1 MLTVRMSGISFS
13 HDEQEILVTSN
24 QSGVFNAYALP
35 ITGGTPRQLTFSTDE
50 SIRAL
55 SFFPEDRRFLYVRD
69 KGGVESRH
77 LCVGEE
83 DGREVSLTANN
94 CVRSGLHGW
103 SADNRYFYCSTD
115 ERMTH
120 KLDLYRV
127 DARTYERQLIFRND
141 DGYIPATLSPD
152 ENYVCLI
159 KYEGLTKS
167 HLFLYCF
174 DSKELY
180 AITPAA
186 PAACYLPL
194 YFEGDSQYLYYRA
207 LETEDE
213 VIEYRYDLRTGKRGE
228 YERRATNFRQIIISD
243 SRKYRAVIND
253 DGESSTMTLHDYSAN
268 AQVLLQSLPEGNVT
282 SAVISKSDRW
292 LAFYVNGDRDPTE
305 LYVYDLW
312 SHQSVRLTNNISA
325 EISREDLV
333 ESKVLS
339 FDSFDGMNIP
349 CLLWKPH
356 EASANN
362 KVPGLIWVHGGPM
375 GQVRKGYAGAVQFLV
390 NHGYAVFAVNHRG
403 STGYGRA
410 FLDAA
415 DGKQG
420 REPLWDCIEARRYLA
435 KLDYIDPERIG
446 IIGGSF
452 GGYMALAALT
462 FHPREFAA
470 GVAICG
476 VSNLVRHLEVKLKQP
491 HAAFVY
497 LKKIGDPVK
506 DRERLEAVSPALH
519 AKQICKPLMVL
530 HGAKDPRALK
540 IESDDIV
547 NAVRAAGG
555 IVEYEEFDDEAHGFR
570 KRANSVRAYLSILTF
585 LDKYLSAVNE
595 DADLHDACA
604 PSLPQKSDVRLGYGQ
619 YRER

>member
-1 MLTVRMSGISFS
+1 MQAATSARVRRYTIDQFMQSVRMSGISFS

-24 QSGVFNAYALP
+24 QSGVFNAYAIP
-35 ITGGTPRQLTFSTDE
+35 VAGGAPRQLTLSTDE
-50 SIRAL
+50 SIRAV

-83 DGREVSLTANN
+83 DGREVELTPSN

-103 SADNRYFYCSTD
+103 SADSRYFYCSTD
-115 ERMTH
+115 ERVTH

-127 DARTYERQLIFRND
+127 DARSYERCLIFRND
-141 DGYIPATLSPD
+141 DGYVPVMLSPD
-152 ENYVCLI
+152 GNNVCLI
-159 KYEGLTKS
+159 KYEGLTRS
-167 HLFLYCF
+167 SLFLY
-174 DSKELY
+174 SPNSNTLQ

-194 YFEGDSQYLYYRA
+194 YFEGNGQYLCYRT
-207 LETEDE
+207 LESEDE
-213 VIEYRYDLRTGKRGE
+213 VIEYRYDLITGERE
-228 YERRATNFRQIIISD
+228 ELERRPTNFRQIIISD

-253 DGESSTMTLHDYSAN
+253 DGESSTMTLHDYSTN
-268 AQVLLQSLPEGNVT
+268 AQVPLRSVPEGNVT

-312 SHQSVRLTNNISA
+312 SHRLARLTNNINP
-325 EISREDLV
+325 EINRGDLV

-339 FDSFDGMNIP
+339 FESFDGMDIP

-356 EASANN
+356 EASEGN
-362 KVPGLIWVHGGPM
+362 KVPGLIWVHGGPI

-390 NHGYAVFAVNHRG
+390 NHGYAVLAVNHRG
-403 STGYGRA
+403 STGYGRT

-420 REPLWDCIEARRYLA
+420 REPLWDCIEAKRYLA
-435 KLDYIDPERIG
+435 KLDYIDPDRIG

-462 FHPREFAA
+462 FHPQEFAA

-476 VSNLVRHLEVKLKQP
+476 VSNLVRHVEVKLKQP

-497 LKKIGDPVK
+497 LNKIGDPVK
-506 DRERLEAVSPALH
+506 DREQLEAVSPSLH
-519 AKQICKPLMVL
+519 AEQICKPLMVL

-547 NAVRAAGG
+547 SAVRAAGG
-555 IVEYEEFDDEAHGFR
+555 IVEYVEFDDEAHGFR
-570 KRANSVRAYLSILTF
+570 KRANSVRAYQSILTF
-585 LDKYLSAVNE
+585 LDK
-595 DADLHDACA
+595 
-604 PSLPQKSDVRLGYGQ
+604 
-619 YRER
+619 

>member
-24 QSGVFNAYALP
+24 QSGVFNAFAIP
-35 ITGGTPRQLTFSTDE
+35 IDRGAPRQLTFSTDE
-50 SIRAL
+50 SISAL
-55 SFFPEDRRFLYVRD
+55 SFFPKDRRFLYVRD

-83 DGREVSLTANN
+83 DGREVELMPSS
-94 CVRSGLHGW
+94 CVRSALHGW

-127 DARTYERQLIFRND
+127 DAQTYERCLIFRND
-141 DGYIPATLSPD
+141 VGYIPATVSLD
-152 ENYVCLI
+152 DNYICLI

-167 HLFLYCF
+167 SLFLYSLN
-174 DSKELY
+174 SKSLH
-180 AITPAA
+180 AITPTT

-194 YFEGDSQYLYYRA
+194 YFEDTGQYLYYRA
-207 LETEDE
+207 LESEDE
-213 VIEYRYDLRTGKRGE
+213 VIEYRYELRTGE
-228 YERRATNFRQIIISD
+228 CQEHERRPTNFRQIISSD

-253 DGESSTMTLHDYSAN
+253 DGECSTITLYDYSTNVPVA
-268 AQVLLQSLPEGNVT
+268 LPSLPEGNVT
-282 SAVISKSDRW
+282 SAAISKSDRW
-292 LAFYVNGDRDPTE
+292 LAFYVNGDRDPSE
-305 LYVYDLW
+305 LYVYDLL
-312 SHQSVRLTNNISA
+312 SHTQARLTNNINPD
-325 EISREDLV
+325 INREDLV
-333 ESKVLS
+333 ESKVLNVE
-339 FDSFDGMNIP
+339 SFDGMSIP
-349 CLLWKPH
+349 CLLWRPH
-356 EASANN
+356 EASAGN
-362 KVPGLIWVHGGPM
+362 KAPGLIWVHGGPM

-403 STGYGRA
+403 STGYGRT
-410 FLDAA
+410 FQDAA

-420 REPLWDCIEARRYLA
+420 REPLWDCIEAKRYLT

-452 GGYMALAALT
+452 GGYMALAALA
-462 FHPREFAA
+462 FHPQEFAA

-497 LKKIGDPVK
+497 LKKIGDPIK

-519 AKQICKPLMVL
+519 AEQICKPLMVL

-555 IVEYEEFDDEAHGFR
+555 IVEYVEFDDEAHGFR
-570 KRANSVRAYLSILTF
+570 KRENSVRAYQSILTF
-585 LDKYLSAVNE
+585 LDKYLVLVNDDGNLCE
-595 DADLHDACA
+595 PCLT
-604 PSLPQKSDVRLGYGQ
+604 
-619 YRER
+619 

>member
-1 MLTVRMSGISFS
+1 MVTVRMSGISFS

-24 QSGVFNAYALP
+24 QSGVFNAYAIP
-35 ITGGTPRQLTFSTDE
+35 ISGGIPRQLTFSTDE

-83 DGREVSLTANN
+83 DGREVELTPTN

-103 SADNRYFYCSTD
+103 SSDNRYFYCSTD

-127 DARTYERQLIFRND
+127 DARTYERCLIFRND
-141 DGYIPATLSPD
+141 DGYIPVTLSPD
-152 ENYVCLI
+152 ENYLCLI

-167 HLFLYCF
+167 SLFIYSLN
-174 DSKELY
+174 SKSLQ
-180 AITPAA
+180 AITPPA
-186 PAACYLPL
+186 PAALYLPL
-194 YFEGDSQYLYYRA
+194 YFEGDDLFYRA
-207 LETEDE
+207 MESEDE
-213 VIEYRYDLRTGKRGE
+213 VIEYRHDLSTGEREE
-228 YERRATNFRQIIISD
+228 YERRTTNFRQIIISD

-253 DGESSTMTLHDYSAN
+253 DGESSTMTLHDYSAH
-268 AQVLLQSLPEGNVT
+268 AQVPLRSLPEGNVT
-282 SAVISKSDRW
+282 SAAISKSDRW

-305 LYVYDLW
+305 LYVYDLC
-312 SHQSVRLTNNISA
+312 SYRLERLTNNINA

-339 FDSFDGMNIP
+339 FESFDGTNIP
-349 CLLWKPH
+349 CLLWKPR
-356 EASANN
+356 EASGGN

-375 GQVRKGYAGAVQFLV
+375 GQVRKGYASAVQFLV
-390 NHGYAVFAVNHRG
+390 NHGYAVLAVNHRG
-403 STGYGRA
+403 STGYGRD

-420 REPLWDCIEARRYLA
+420 REPLWDCIEAKSYLA

-462 FHPREFAA
+462 FHPQEFAV
-470 GVAICG
+470 GIAICG

-497 LKKIGDPVK
+497 LKKIGDPVR
-506 DRERLEAVSPALH
+506 DRKRLEAVSPALH
-519 AKQICKPLMVL
+519 AEKICKPLMVL

-547 NAVRAAGG
+547 SAVRAAGG
-555 IVEYEEFDDEAHGFR
+555 IVEYVEFDDEAHGFR
-570 KRANSVRAYLSILTF
+570 KRANSVRAYQSILTF
-585 LDKYLSAVNE
+585 LDKYLMRMNA
-595 DADLHDACA
+595 DADL
-604 PSLPQKSDVRLGYGQ
+604 
-619 YRER
+619 REPCLT

>member
-1 MLTVRMSGISFS
+1 MKAAIDLRQYSNVRRYSIDQFMHSVRMSGLSFS

-24 QSGVFNAYALP
+24 QSGIFNAYAIP

-50 SIRAL
+50 SIKSLA
-55 SFFPEDRRFLYVRD
+55 FFPEDRRFLYVRD
-69 KGGVESRH
+69 KGGIESRH

-83 DGREVSLTANN
+83 DGRELLLTQGNS
-94 CVRSGLHGW
+94 VKSGLYGW

-115 ERMTH
+115 ERIPH
-120 KLDLYRV
+120 KFDLYRV
-127 DARTYERQLIFRND
+127 DARTYERNLIFSND
-141 DGYIPATLSPD
+141 DGLIPGIVSAD
-152 ENYVCLI
+152 GNYVCLI

-167 HLFLYCF
+167 TLFVYNLNLNTCVPVT
-174 DSKELY
+174 SPE
-180 AITPAA
+180 

-194 YFEGDSQYLYYRA
+194 YFEGEHLYYRA

-213 VIEYRYDLRTGKRGE
+213 VIEYRYDLRNGVREE
-228 YERRATNFRQIIISD
+228 YKRRATTFRQIILSD
-243 SRKYRAVIND
+243 SRRYRAVINE
-253 DGESSTMTLHDYSAN
+253 DGESCCLSLHD
-268 AQVLLQSLPEGNVT
+268 QSTNRLVPLRGLPAGNVT

-305 LYVYDLW
+305 LCLYDLW
-312 SHQSVRLTNNISA
+312 ASRLKRLTNNLNP
-325 EISREDLV
+325 EINREDLV
-333 ESKVLS
+333 ESEVLS
-339 FDSFDGMNIP
+339 FDSFDGMKIP

-356 EASANN
+356 EASAQR

-390 NHGYAVFAVNHRG
+390 NHGYAVLGVNHRG

-410 FLDAA
+410 FADAA

-420 REPLWDCIEARRYLA
+420 REPLWDCIEAKRYQA
-435 KLDYIDPERIG
+435 KLDYVDPDRIG

-452 GGYMALAALT
+452 GGYMALAALA
-462 FHPREFAA
+462 FHPLEFAA
-470 GVAICG
+470 GVALCG

-497 LKKIGDPVK
+497 LKKIGDPVR

-519 AKQICKPLMVL
+519 AEQICRPLMVL
-530 HGAKDPRALK
+530 HGARDPRALK

-555 IVEYEEFDDEAHGFR
+555 IVEYVEFEDEAHGFR
-570 KRANSVRAYLSILTF
+570 KRENSVRAYQSILTF
-585 LDKYLSAVNE
+585 FDKYLA
-595 DADLHDACA
+595 AD
-604 PSLPQKSDVRLGYGQ
+604 
-619 YRER
+619 ERR

>member
-13 HDEQEILVTSN
+13 HDEREILVTSN
-24 QSGVFNAYALP
+24 QSSVFNAYAVP
-35 ITGGTPRQLTFSTDE
+35 IDGGAAKQLTFSTDE

-77 LCVGEE
+77 FCVGEV
-83 DGREVSLTANN
+83 DGREVELTPSS

-103 SADNRYFYCSTD
+103 SADNHYFYCSTD
-115 ERMTH
+115 ERRTH

-127 DARTYERQLIFRND
+127 DAQTYERCLIFRND
-141 DGYIPATLSPD
+141 GGYIPAAASPD
-152 ENYVCLI
+152 GNYICLI
-159 KYEGLTKS
+159 KYEGLTES
-167 HLFLYCF
+167 SLFLYSL
-174 DSKELY
+174 DSNSLHL
-180 AITPAA
+180 ITPAT

-194 YFEGDSQYLYYRA
+194 YFQDTGRYLYYRA
-207 LETEDE
+207 LECEDE
-213 VIEYRYDLRTGKRGE
+213 VIEYRYELSTGERQE
-228 YERRATNFRQIIISD
+228 SERRLTNFRQIIISD
-243 SRKYRAVIND
+243 SRRYRAVIND
-253 DGESSTMTLHDYSAN
+253 DGEVSTITLHDYSTN
-268 AQVLLQSLPEGNVT
+268 TPVPLQSLPEGNIT
-282 SAVISKSDRW
+282 SAAISKSDRW

-312 SHQSVRLTNNISA
+312 THRSVRLTNNIHL
-325 EISREDLV
+325 EINREDLV
-333 ESKVLS
+333 ESTVSS
-339 FDSFDGMNIP
+339 FDSFDGMSVP

-356 EASANN
+356 EASADN

-410 FLDAA
+410 FQDAA

-420 REPLWDCIEARRYLA
+420 REPLWDCIEAKRYLA

-462 FHPREFAA
+462 FHPQEFAA

-476 VSNLVRHLEVKLKQP
+476 VSNLVRHLEFKLKQP

-519 AKQICKPLMVL
+519 AEQICKPLMVL

-547 NAVRAAGG
+547 NAVRAVGG
-555 IVEYEEFDDEAHGFR
+555 IVEYVEFDDEAHGFR
-570 KRANSVRAYLSILTF
+570 KRANSVRAYQAILTF
-585 LDKYLSAVNE
+585 LDKYLVRVN
-595 DADLHDACA
+595 DGRK
-604 PSLPQKSDVRLGYGQ
+604 PV
-619 YRER
+619 